1 MESLTRIN
9 DNFLESLIGDVVDT
23 KDIQSAKQLLY
34 NLKEPTPLPTNPNT
48 KKNTPFGPALTR

>member
-9 DNFLESLIGDVVDT
+9 DNFLESLIDDVVDT

-34 NLKEPTPLPTNPNT
+34 NLKEPTPLLVDAIN
-48 KKNTPFGPALTR
+48 L